1 MNSMNEDEIKTLPQA
16 LRALAQKQPDRVA
29 MRMKDYGIWHDITW
43 TQYHENVK
51 KVAMG
56 LHALG
61 VKRGDHVAIVGEN
74 KPQWLFSAMGV
85 MSLGGIF
92 VGVYT
97 TNPVTECEYVVGH
110 SESIVFFC
118 EDEEQFD
125 KALAFRERTPHLKK
139 VVVWDM
145 EGLKHFDDPMLMS
158 FDNLLALGTKTDQEN
173 PGLFEKI
180 MDEGKTE
187 ETASIIYT
195 SGTTGP
201 PKGAMIG
208 HQNYLW
214 IARQN
219 GKVNKMSPEDE
230 TISFLPLNHVYEQ
243 IFDLMM
249 HLRAGHIVNF
259 TENTDTVM
267 NDLRDVSPTLFH
279 AVPRIWEKYHSGIVL
294 KMADATWLK
303 RTGFNLAYK
312 IGSKYN
318 DCKLAKKPVSWYL
331 YSGYQLAYFCV
342 FRKLKE
348 RLGFDRVR
356 LGFSGAAPISH
367 EILKFFQS
375 IGIPIREG
383 YGLTETTGITH
394 ISDGEHF
401 KLGTVGRSLPG
412 SEAKIAEDGEILI
425 RHGGIFQ
432 GYFKEPEA
440 TAAALEGGWFH
451 TGDVGEIDAEGYL
464 KITDRKKDLIIT
476 AGGKNVAPQYIE
488 NLLKFSPYITDA
500 VVIGDR
506 RKYITALIVID
517 EENVVKYAQDH
528 KVQYTT
534 FATLTRTEEVIKLIS
549 EEINRINNQI
559 ARVENIRKFRLLDK
573 KLYTE
578 DGAVTPTMK
587 VKRKAISKEYKD
599 IIEDMYKD
607 LE

>member
-1 MNSMNEDEIKTLPQA
+1 MDDKDKIKTLPQA
-16 LRALAQKQPDRVA
+16 LKRLVQIQPDRIA

-43 TQYHENVK
+43 KQYYENVK

-56 LHALG
+56 LYALG
-61 VKRGDHVAIVGEN
+61 VKPFDHVAIVGEN

-85 MSLGGIF
+85 MSLRGIF

-97 TNPVTECEYVVGH
+97 TNPAAECEYVVGH
-110 SESIVFFC
+110 SESVVFFC

-125 KALAFRERTPHLKK
+125 KALACRERTPYLKK
-139 VVVWDM
+139 IVVWDM

-158 FDNLLALGTKTDQEN
+158 FDNLLELGTKVDREK
-173 PGLFEKI
+173 PGLYERI
-180 MDEGKTE
+180 IDEGKTE

-214 IARQN
+214 IARAN
-219 GKVNKMSPEDE
+219 EKITRMSVEDE

-249 HLRAGHIVNF
+249 HMWAGHTVNF

-303 RTGFNLAYK
+303 RNTFNLAFM

-318 DCKLAKKPVSWYL
+318 NCKLAKKPIPLYL
-331 YSGYQLAYFCV
+331 YLGYQLAYFSV
-342 FRKLKE
+342 FWKLKQ
-348 RLGFDRVR
+348 RLGFDKVR

-394 ISDGEHF
+394 ISDAENF
-401 KLGTVGRSLPG
+401 KLGTVGRALPG
-412 SEAKIAEDGEILI
+412 SEVKIAEDGEILI

-440 TAAALEGGWFH
+440 TEAALEGGWFH
-451 TGDVGEIDAEGYL
+451 TGDVGEIDSEGYL

-528 KVQYTT
+528 KIQYTT
-534 FATLTRTEEVIKLIS
+534 FASLTRAEEVVKLIS
-549 EEINRINNQI
+549 EEVNKVNNQI

-578 DGAVTPTMK
+578 DGEVTPTMK
-587 VKRKAISKEYKD
+587 VKRKSISKEYKD
-599 IIEDMYKD
+599 VIEEMYSD